1 MTDVRDRHR
10 RLARSLA
17 PLLEESLPG
26 FLLRLSHRL
35 GCSPTRVAE
44 LGGLSSHRRHVPARH
59 LLGLPE
65 DLALQFARVARLST
79 YEIKSLT
86 LQHFAAAVPILRSH
100 PHSATRTNTLI
111 SVDWGMNA
119 ASRYCPA
126 CLRGDGSPIQ
136 QEFGGAW
143 KLRWHLPLSFACIR
157 HDRLLADVCPGCHQ
171 PLNGL
176 ADRRLSLLQRPR
188 VPGAHPAACRN
199 AAVTRDNSYRGRFP
213 ALCGTR
219 LDASAEPAPPSLP
232 STERALLIDLQQRL
246 DADVDSDGGSA
257 IPDLLLVT
265 HLIKLSW
272 PLGTSLLPTAPLTEL
287 LDRHLSPITQ
297 LLQEQRG
304 PAPVGS
310 KKLTGVRT
318 PPTDAGECAA
328 LLLAADTALGERDLS
343 SLRERLRPL
352 AQEAYQRAPSYIGNI
367 VRASEHVAPDL
378 LRAIAWRAHGYQ
390 RHSRLRQQKARHRY
404 TIEEIPSFLPKE
416 WFDTNFAEL
425 MHRMNGPDTRL
436 AYSLRR
442 ASSLQLTQF
451 ITGETWPSCAPQI
464 GIPPGYATKLLASI
478 GKRLN
483 RAGLWLEFENRV
495 RAVACQLD
503 SSGTRINY
511 ARRRQRMADW
521 HLPEQH
527 WDAICRDI
535 PRFRSAHYGHNP
547 HIGEI
552 LVWCNVTQGER
563 ALCPLVR
570 VLREDDK
577 SMAEYVVG
585 RAGIFHGQLHT
596 PRRLLRLRLDRYAS
610 LLSQA
615 CDLQRPLDIDIDEI
629 AATPATSLSQVSQG
643 PTPLH

>member
-219 LDASAEPAPPSLP
+219 LEASAEPAPPSLP

-310 KKLTGVRT
+310 KKLTGERT
-318 PPTDAGECAA
+318 PPTDTGECDA

-442 ASSLQLTQF
+442 ASSRQLTQF

-511 ARRRQRMADW
+511 AHRRQRMADW

-585 RAGIFHGQLHT
+585 RAGLFHGQLHT

-643 PTPLH
+643 PTPLL